1 MATMT
6 SEPSAQRPLSG
17 ASADARPSGG
27 SGSPDGRRARG
38 DTSRRAVMRVAVDL
52 ASVDGLEGLTIG
64 SLATEA
70 SLSKGGVVALFGS
83 KEQLQLATVAAARE
97 IFTSTVVTLALEVP
111 RGRARLEALLELWLS
126 YSESRVFA
134 GGCFFAA
141 ASSELGS
148 RPGPVRDAIADAQ
161 RDWHT
166 FLGGAIERA
175 VSLGELDPATDPD
188 QLTFEL
194 TSLLDGANSMSLL
207 FDSNEPYA
215 RARTTIGRLL
225 G

>member
-6 SEPSAQRPLSG
+6 SDTSTDGRPT
-17 ASADARPSGG
+17 G
-27 SGSPDGRRARG
+27 SEISDGRRARG
-38 DTSRRAVMRVAVDL
+38 DSSRRAVMRLAVDI

-70 SLSKGGVVALFGS
+70 SMSKGGVVALFGS

-97 IFTSTVVTLALEVP
+97 IFTSTVVTPALEVP
-111 RGRARLEALLELWLS
+111 RGRARLEALLQNWLS

-141 ASSELGS
+141 ATSELAS
-148 RPGPVRDAIADAQ
+148 RPGPVRDAIAEAQ
-161 RDWHT
+161 RDWHA

-175 VSLGELDPATDPD
+175 VSAGELDPATDAA

-194 TSLLDGANSMSLL
+194 TSLLDGANSLSLL
-207 FDSNEPYA
+207 FDSAEPYG
-215 RARTTIGRLL
+215 RARTTIARLL

>member
-6 SEPSAQRPLSG
+6 SDTST
-17 ASADARPSGG
+17 
-27 SGSPDGRRARG
+27 DGRRARG
-38 DTSRRAVMRVAVDL
+38 DSSRRAVMRLAVDL
-52 ASVDGLEGLTIG
+52 ASVGGLEGLTIG

-97 IFTSTVVTLALEVP
+97 IFTSTVVMPALEVP
-111 RGRARLEALLELWLS
+111 RGRARLEALLERWLA

-141 ASSELGS
+141 VSAELGS
-148 RPGPVRDAIADAQ
+148 KPGPVRDAIADAQ
-161 RDWHT
+161 RDWHD
-166 FLGGAIERA
+166 FLRGAIDRA
-175 VSLGELDPATDPD
+175 VSAGELDPATDAG

-215 RARTTIGRLL
+215 RARTTIARLL

>member
-1 MATMT
+1 
-6 SEPSAQRPLSG
+6 
-17 ASADARPSGG
+17 
-27 SGSPDGRRARG
+27 
-38 DTSRRAVMRVAVDL
+38 MRVAVDL

-70 SLSKGGVVALFGS
+70 SMSKGGVVALFGS

-97 IFTSTVVTLALEVP
+97 IFTSAVVAPALDVP

-141 ASSELGS
+141 ATSELGS
-148 RPGPVRDAIADAQ
+148 RPGPVRDAIVEAQ
-161 RDWHT
+161 RDWQG

-175 VSLGELDPATDPD
+175 LAAGELDPAIDPA

-194 TSLLDGANSMSLL
+194 TALLDGANSRSVL
-207 FDSNEPYA
+207 FDSTEPYA
-215 RARTTIGRLL
+215 RARATIERLL

>member
-6 SEPSAQRPLSG
+6 SDTST
-17 ASADARPSGG
+17 
-27 SGSPDGRRARG
+27 DGRRARG
-38 DTSRRAVMRVAVDL
+38 DSSRRAVMRLAVDL
-52 ASVDGLEGLTIG
+52 ASVGGLEGLTIG

-97 IFTSTVVTLALEVP
+97 IFTSTVVVPALEVP
-111 RGRARLEALLELWLS
+111 RGRARLVALLELWLS

-141 ASSELGS
+141 VSAELGS
-148 RPGPVRDAIADAQ
+148 KPGPVRDAIADAQ
-161 RDWHT
+161 RDWHG
-166 FLGGAIERA
+166 FLRGAIERA
-175 VSLGELDPATDPD
+175 VSAGELDPSTDAD
-188 QLTFEL
+188 QLRFEL

-215 RARTTIGRLL
+215 RARTTIARLL

>member
-6 SEPSAQRPLSG
+6 SDTST
-17 ASADARPSGG
+17 
-27 SGSPDGRRARG
+27 DGRRARG
-38 DTSRRAVMRVAVDL
+38 DSSRRAVMRLAVDL
-52 ASVDGLEGLTIG
+52 ASVGGLEGLTIG

-97 IFTSTVVTLALEVP
+97 IFTSTVVMPALEVP

-141 ASSELGS
+141 VSAELGS
-148 RPGPVRDAIADAQ
+148 KPGPVRDAIADAQ
-161 RDWHT
+161 RDWHD
-166 FLGGAIERA
+166 FLRGAIERA
-175 VSLGELDPATDPD
+175 ISAGELDPATDAD

-207 FDSNEPYA
+207 FDSNEPYG
-215 RARTTIGRLL
+215 RARTTIARLL